1 MKNLI
6 KYLAQFS
13 FLQNSETNAIYTGVK
28 SKRLQSFFISQRFA
42 MHFRKR
48 KRVSTIFLL
57 YKKQSAYTAFFNK
70 TLSRGKLPELIA

>member
-28 SKRLQSFFISQRFA
+28 SKRLQSFFISQRLA
-42 MHFRKR
+42 MYFRKR

-57 YKKQSAYTAFFNK
+57 YKKAISLHRLFQ
-70 TLSRGKLPELIA
+70 